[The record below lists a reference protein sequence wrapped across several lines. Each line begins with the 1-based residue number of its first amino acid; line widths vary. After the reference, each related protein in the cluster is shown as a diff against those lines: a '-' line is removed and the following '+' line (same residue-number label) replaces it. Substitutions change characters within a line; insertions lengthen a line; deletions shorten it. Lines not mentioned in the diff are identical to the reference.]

1 MINKIVERS
10 FFLCIR
16 YPTASRSAPKSR
28 LRTPCSRKR
37 FGILFSSSKDTC
49 GSRSPKATA
58 TNCLVCVG
66 RERARAMSKP
76 EGLATL
82 CSFQI
87 RQEADCRNNNSISK
101 PHARKVSFANLDV
114 IYERTAQT
122 APKIHAAAI
131 PHVVNTSGLPEAREA
146 ATE

>member
-1 MINKIVERS
+1 MVFDGEKQHYTNMRYFHREPLRAEVAAPHPIFKKKIWDS
-10 FFLCIR
+10 FQQLQ
-16 YPTASRSAPKSR
+16 S
-28 LRTPCSRKR
+28 
-37 FGILFSSSKDTC
+37 GC

-66 RERARAMSKP
+66 RERVRAMSKP